1 MDAGTK
7 QKLGIALIAAVVFLI
22 GIVLFTRGKL
32 NKVISA
38 VPGGAAPS
46 VGG

>member
-1 MDAGTK
+1 MSSGTK
-7 QKLGIALIAAVVFLI
+7 QKLGIALIAAVVFFI

-32 NKVISA
+32 SKAIAA